1 MSAEAIK
8 QRGSRRLPG
17 GVASAHTDRFVYGLM
32 PPAELCPEFDYSI
45 EPLASFPDFMNV
57 ADVLLDPAD
66 KGGLEDKPVFHY
78 EGRTWTYRQ
87 LREYVDRI
95 ARVLVEDYGL
105 VPGNR
110 VLLRSANTPMLAACW
125 LAVLKAGGICVTTM
139 SLLKAQEL
147 GFIVDR
153 VRVRIALCEE
163 SLGDEMRAVG
173 PSAQCLERVAYF
185 TPTGAGESK
194 TADLDHALHKKATG
208 FVSVRTAADDIALIA
223 FTSGTTGNPKATVH
237 FHRDVIATTHGFARV
252 FTVEADDVICGTPS
266 MAFTYGLAVM
276 LVFPVRF
283 GATVVL
289 VSRPTPQQILAAVE
303 RYRVTSL
310 YAVPTAFSQM
320 LGHLDTFDISSLR
333 KCASSGENLQGSL
346 RNAWREKTGIGL
358 VNCYGA
364 TEFVATIMS
373 EPLDG
378 RGGGSAGKPVPG
390 YTARIIGRDGQALP
404 VNENGR
410 LAIRGPTG
418 CRYLDDLE
426 HQRGYVQN
434 GWNVVSDI
442 FFQDS
447 DGYFWFV
454 DRADDMIISSGHNI
468 SPQEVE
474 RVLGEHPMIR
484 ECAVIGVDDAVRGK
498 VVRACVVLHDH
509 AHATQETVASLQEF
523 VKNRIAPYKYPR
535 DIRFYDELPRTQT
548 GKLQRAR
555 LRDGST

>member
-1 MSAEAIK
+1 MSVEAIE

-17 GVASAHTDRFVYGLM
+17 GVASAHTDRYVYGMM
-32 PPAELCPEFDYSI
+32 PPAELWPEFDYSI

-66 KGGLEDKPVFHY
+66 KEVLGDKPVFHY
-78 EGRTWTYRQ
+78 EGQTWSYRQ
-87 LREYVDRI
+87 LREHVDRI

-147 GFIVDR
+147 GFIVNR
-153 VRVRIALCEE
+153 VRVRVALCEE
-163 SLGDEMRAVG
+163 SLADEMQAAAR
-173 PSAQCLERVAYF
+173 SAQCLERVAYF
-185 TPTGAGESK
+185 TPMGTDASQA
-194 TADLDHALHKKATG
+194 ADLDRALRSKTTG
-208 FVSVRTAADDIALIA
+208 FASVRTAADDIALIA

-252 FTVEADDVICGTPS
+252 FGVDANDVVCGSPS
-266 MAFTYGLAVM
+266 MAFTYGLAVL

-283 GATVVL
+283 GATVAL
-289 VSRPTPQQILAAVE
+289 VSRPTPQQILSAVE

-310 YAVPTAFSQM
+310 YGVPTAYRQM
-320 LGHLDTFDISSLR
+320 LEHLDRFDISSLR
-333 KCASSGENLQGSL
+333 KCASSGENLQSSL
-346 RNAWREKTGIGL
+346 RNAWRERTGIGL

-364 TEFVATIMS
+364 TEFVATVMS
-373 EPLDG
+373 ESPAGDG
-378 RGGGSAGKPVPG
+378 SGSAGMPVPG
-390 YTARIIGRDGQALP
+390 YTARIVGREGQPLP

-410 LAIRGPTG
+410 LALRGPTG

-426 HQRGYVQN
+426 HQQAYVQD

-442 FFQDS
+442 FFQDA
-447 DGYFWFV
+447 DGLFWFV

-474 RVLGEHPMIR
+474 RVLGEHPMVR

-498 VVRACVVLHDH
+498 LVRACVVLHDR
-509 AHATQETVASLQEF
+509 AQATKETAASLQEF

-548 GKLQRAR
+548 GKLQRQR
-555 LRDGST
+555 LRSD